1 MSLKKTASSPSGS
14 LDAAPDCSGWGGHPR
29 GLSTLF
35 FTEMWER
42 FSYAGLK
49 AMMVLFLV
57 TPLAG
62 GGLGMDTKSATAIY
76 GTYTMA
82 AFLLC
87 LPGGIIAD
95 RFIGA
100 KNAVLYGGLIIAFGH
115 FTMVFNSSTT
125 FYLGLVL
132 AAFGTGLLK
141 PNVSTMVGGLYTT
154 NDPRRDSGF
163 SLFYM
168 GINIGYV
175 ISPLIVGFVAEKQA
189 SRDFLASIGIDPNM
203 SWHIAFGV
211 AGIGMLF
218 GLLIFWMQRGR
229 LSHVGNFIPPKKADL
244 TPEDQA
250 RQKRNYVIY
259 GVLAVMTAAGAF
271 WAESF
276 WEGSNWQSVLPF
288 LLAFDGLV
296 MVFTIGRQEKL
307 TTEEWRRMGVIAVF
321 FVVTIAFWSA
331 YEQKGSS
338 LSLLIR
344 DQVDRHI
351 FGWEMPA
358 AWFQSMT
365 AFYVIIFAP
374 IFAGMW
380 LRLGSRQP
388 SNLGK
393 FILSLVIIGGGYLA
407 FAVICYVSPD
417 AKINMFWI
425 LLLFLIEVLAELCMS
440 PVGLSAIT
448 KLAPAKLVGLMMG
461 LWFFGSS
468 FGFKLSGYFAGFY
481 APDSTSLLKL
491 YGGIAAGLLILAL
504 ILLVLLPF
512 IKRMAGET
520 ETTPA
525 R

>member
-1 MSLKKTASSPSGS
+1 MSSQKITTGPAEAVAEMT
-14 LDAAPDCSGWGGHPR
+14 DRSGWGGHPR

-42 FSYAGLK
+42 FSFAGLK

-57 TPLAG
+57 MPIASG
-62 GGLGMDTKSATAIY
+62 GMGLDTKSATAIY

-95 RFIGA
+95 RFMGA
-100 KNAVLYGGLIIAFGH
+100 KNAVLFGGLIIAIGH
-115 FTMVFNSSTT
+115 FTMVLDSSTT
-125 FYLGLVL
+125 FYIGLVL
-132 AAFGTGLLK
+132 AAIGTGMLK

-154 NDPRRDSGF
+154 DDTRRDSGF

-175 ISPLIVGFVAEKQA
+175 ISPLIVGFIAEKQM
-189 SRDFLASIGIDPNM
+189 SKDFLASIGINPNM

-211 AGIGMLF
+211 AGLGMLC
-218 GLLIFWMQRGR
+218 GLLIFWTQRNR
-229 LSHVGNFIPPKKADL
+229 LRDVGNFIPPAKVEL
-244 TPEDQA
+244 TQEDRA
-250 RQKRNYVIY
+250 RKNFNYMIY
-259 GVLAVMTAAGAF
+259 AALAVLTAAGVA
-271 WAESF
+271 WA
-276 WEGSNWQSVLPF
+276 GSDWQNVLPF

-296 MVFTIGRQEKL
+296 MVIAIGRQEKL
-307 TTEEWRRMGVIAVF
+307 TTQEWRRMAVIAVF
-321 FVVTIAFWSA
+321 FIVTIAFWSA

-338 LSLLIR
+338 LNLLIKN
-344 DQVDRHI
+344 QVDRTI
-351 FGWEMPA
+351 FGWEMPT

-365 AFYVIIFAP
+365 AFYVIVFAP

-380 LRLGSRQP
+380 LRLGNRQP
-388 SNLGK
+388 SNLAK
-393 FILSLVIIGGGYLA
+393 FVLSLVIIGGGYLV
-407 FAVICYVSPD
+407 FSVVCYVSPD
-417 AKINMFWI
+417 AKINMFWV

-481 APDSTSLLKL
+481 APDSTTLFKL
-491 YGGIAAGLLILAL
+491 YGGIAAGLLCLAL
-504 ILLVLLPF
+504 ILLLLLPA

-520 ETTPA
+520 DAAPA